1 MQNYQI
7 TFWTPGHAPAVND
20 TPLFG
25 CASLGFTTESG
36 WAEPDS
42 SEVAMW
48 RSLTGEAYAGTYAD
62 VLAWTAKQAFTP
74 SLALVF
80 FTGGE
85 GNDAFTDTLQ
95 TLLPD
100 TMIAGGTAAKGEAQL
115 KGETL
120 PSGEDVAVLLV
131 QDGKFIADCR
141 NIHTDRLQTLRCE
154 HSGKRA
160 ITAIHGEGGPN
171 PQRYLSLMRSALNKR
186 ENDFESLTFCDSEG
200 RNVHCGNAGSG
211 EISCGADLQEEWV
224 TLCAVS
230 YTCATEAIRS
240 YMCRENALAIG
251 CAGLRSL
258 IREPFSA
265 AKGNVGVFLF
275 GEIIR
280 LPVGRSRF
288 GNLMLGR
295 VIPQE

>member
-7 TFWTPGHAPAVND
+7 TFWTPGHMPRMSN

-42 SEVAMW
+42 ETLAVW
-48 RSLTGEAYAGTYAD
+48 RSLKGEAYAGTYAD
-62 VLAWTAKQAFTP
+62 VLAWVAKQAFTP
-74 SLALVF
+74 TLALVF

-100 TMIAGGTAAKGEAQL
+100 TMIAGGTAARDAAQL

-131 QDGKFIADCR
+131 QEGKFIADCR
-141 NIHTDRLQTLRCE
+141 NIHTDRLQTIRCE
-154 HSGKRA
+154 RSGRRA
-160 ITAIHGEGGPN
+160 ITAIHGEGRSN
-171 PQRYLSLMRSALNKR
+171 PQRYLSLMRAALDKR

-200 RNVHCGNAGSG
+200 KNVHCGNAGNG
-211 EISCGADLQEEWV
+211 DISCGADIRDEWV

-230 YTCATEAIRS
+230 YSGATEAIRS
-240 YMCRENALAIG
+240 YMCRENSFSIG

-258 IREPFSA
+258 IREPFPA
-265 AKGNVGVFLF
+265 AKGNVGIFLF
-275 GEIIR
+275 GEVVR
-280 LPVGRSRF
+280 LPVGCSRF

-295 VIPQE
+295 IIPLE